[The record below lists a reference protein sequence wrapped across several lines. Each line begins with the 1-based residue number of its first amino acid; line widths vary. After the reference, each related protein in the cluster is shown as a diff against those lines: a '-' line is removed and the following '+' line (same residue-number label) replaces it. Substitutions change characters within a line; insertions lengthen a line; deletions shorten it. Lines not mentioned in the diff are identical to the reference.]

1 MHDDDNSPTDRT
13 NWVLEIAPSRRKRR
27 RKPPPRRD
35 RKPRSPRAAA
45 QAAYRWRVAHALE
58 PYRVAVVIAGKTGL
72 GPHLPLKH
80 LGQEIKPA

>member
-1 MHDDDNSPTDRT
+1 MQDDETDNPVT
-13 NWVLEIAPSRRKRR
+13 IAAAPRRKPR

-72 GPHLPLKH
+72 GPHL